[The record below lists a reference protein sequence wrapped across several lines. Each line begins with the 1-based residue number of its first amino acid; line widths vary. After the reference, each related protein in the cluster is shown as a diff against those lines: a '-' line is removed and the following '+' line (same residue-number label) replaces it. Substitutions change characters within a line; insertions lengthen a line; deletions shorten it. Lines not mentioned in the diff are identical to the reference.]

1 MGCLFSRRRKPA
13 QGVQQQQA
21 APGNGQEA
29 AGGEEKAPPPQYSW
43 DQRAKV
49 DPKDYT
55 FSGLKDETV
64 GRLPGKVAGQQF
76 IIQDCE
82 NCSIYIFDHS
92 ATITIDDCVN
102 CQIFLGPIK
111 GSVFFRDC
119 KDCKCIVACQQF
131 RTRDCKKLE
140 VFLCCA
146 TQPIIESSTG
156 MKFGCF
162 QYYYPEL
169 ALQFKDAGLSIFN
182 NTWSNIHDFTPVSG
196 ENNWGLLPEDAVVQ
210 DYVPL
215 PSSEELKAV
224 RISTDATRSIIP
236 ITRGRR
242 QKSSDES
249 CLAVF
254 FAGDYTTAN
263 ARKLIDEMTGKGF
276 QLVQTKEVS
285 MKAED
290 AHRVFQQRAS
300 EFIPL
305 LEKGPVVALEFNGDG
320 AVEACR
326 STINDVFSGTKVFV
340 SESKASASQDVDNFY
355 NFADMQM
362 GM

>member
-1 MGCLFSRRRKPA
+1 MFLSLLL
-13 QGVQQQQA
+13 Q
-21 APGNGQEA
+21 
-29 AGGEEKAPPPQYSW
+29 
-43 DQRAKV
+43 V

-76 IIQDCE
+76 VIQDCE
-82 NCSIYIFDHS
+82 NCSIYVFDHS

-102 CQIFLGPIK
+102 CRIFLGPIK

-119 KDCKCIVACQQF
+119 KDCKCVVACQQF
-131 RTRDCKKLE
+131 RSRDCRKLE

-215 PSSEELKAV
+215 PTSEELKAV
-224 RISTDATRSIIP
+224 RISTDAMKSIIP
-236 ITRGRR
+236 ITRGQR

-263 ARKLIDEMTGKGF
+263 ARKLIDEFKGYF
-276 QLVQTKEVS
+276 QRKGIRKYIDS
-285 MKAED
+285 RRND
-290 AHRVFQQRAS
+290 
-300 EFIPL
+300 L
-305 LEKGPVVALEFNGDG
+305 LGPVVALEFNGDG
-320 AVEACR
+320 AVEGCR
-326 STINDVFSGTKVFV
+326 NTVNDVFNGTKVFV

>member
-1 MGCLFSRRRKPA
+1 MGCFFSKRRKP
-13 QGVQQQQA
+13 G
-21 APGNGQEA
+21 
-29 AGGEEKAPPPQYSW
+29 KAPLPSDTGAGSEDTQPRYSW
-43 DQRAKV
+43 DQRPQV
-49 DPKDYT
+49 DPKDYM

-76 IIQDCE
+76 VLQECE
-82 NCSIYIFDHS
+82 NCNIYIFDHS
-92 ATITIDDCVN
+92 ATITIDDCTN
-102 CQIFLGPIK
+102 CRIFLGPIK

-119 KDCKCIVACQQF
+119 KDC
-131 RTRDCKKLE
+131 
-140 VFLCCA
+140 
-146 TQPIIESSTG
+146 

-196 ENNWGLLPEDAVVQ
+196 ENNWSLLPEDAAVQ
-210 DYVPL
+210 DFVPL
-215 PSSEELKAV
+215 PTSEELKGV

-236 ITRGRR
+236 ITRGQR

-249 CLAVF
+249 CLAVL

-276 QLVQTKEVS
+276 VLVQTKEVS

-290 AHRVFQQRAS
+290 AQRVFQQHVS

-320 AVEACR
+320 AVEGCR
-326 STINDVFSGTKVFV
+326 SIVNEVFSGTKIFV
-340 SESKASASQDVDNFY
+340 SEDKTSASRDVDNFY